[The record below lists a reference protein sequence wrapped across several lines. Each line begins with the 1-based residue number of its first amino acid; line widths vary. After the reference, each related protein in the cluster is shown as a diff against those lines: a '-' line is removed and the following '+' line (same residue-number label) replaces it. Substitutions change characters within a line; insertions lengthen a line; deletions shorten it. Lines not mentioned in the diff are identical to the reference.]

1 MTQITKTTLFE
12 EHVDILL
19 SSEGFEKRGISE
31 EDGKLLHAAL
41 LVADEAGELISPIK
55 KHFAYGKPLDKEN
68 ILEEAGD
75 LLFSVTA
82 VLLQLGFT
90 LDQAMEHNKE
100 KLAVRYPDGFSL
112 QAGLDRADKEG
123 DL

>member
-1 MTQITKTTLFE
+1 MTRTTQFE
-12 EHVDILL
+12 KHVDVLL
-19 SSEGFEKRGISE
+19 SGEGFENKGLSP

-55 KHFAYGKPLDKEN
+55 KYFAYGKPLDTEN

-90 LDQAMEHNKE
+90 LEQAMTHNRE
-100 KLAVRYPDGFSL
+100 KLAVRYPDGFTL
-112 QAGLDRADKEG
+112 QAGLDRADKQGNEQ
-123 DL
+123 